1 MINQNDPTWALPL
14 NYLEIPSV
22 KKNNLDTIYGAT
34 YSPSDFQI
42 PGNVLCLLTLFVCF
56 FDLKADTKNLF
67 GFQYVLC
74 YQITLQKHDRIH
86 PVSFSHVPETIKKRG
101 SPNLQ
106 LT

>member
-1 MINQNDPTWALPL
+1 MGPPTHPAISKSQSMCCVC
-14 NYLEIPSV
+14 YRC
-22 KKNNLDTIYGAT
+22 
-34 YSPSDFQI
+34 
-42 PGNVLCLLTLFVCF
+42 LCVF